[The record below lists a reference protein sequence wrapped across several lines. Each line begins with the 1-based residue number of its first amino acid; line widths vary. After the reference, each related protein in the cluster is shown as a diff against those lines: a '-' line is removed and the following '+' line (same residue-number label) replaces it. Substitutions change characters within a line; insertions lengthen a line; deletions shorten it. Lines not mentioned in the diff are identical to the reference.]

1 MVWTITT
8 SLVDGMPAESA
19 RDTLARFIAAFRDMD
34 EARFEGFL
42 ARDIVAFLPCGSDGQ
57 QRCEGRADVM
67 SQFRKLFARMRATG
81 LPAIEVRQ
89 TGLELRSWG
98 DTAMATFELDGEMRA
113 GCRTIVLRRDRG
125 EWRMVHL
132 HVSSATTVEQVPVP
146 A

>member
-19 RDTLARFIAAFRDMD
+19 RDTLARFISAFRDMD
-34 EARFEGFL
+34 ESGFEAFL

-57 QRCEGRADVM
+57 IRCEGRTEVM
-67 SQFRKLFARMRATG
+67 SQFRKLFAKLRANG
-81 LPAIEVRQ
+81 IPALEVRQ

-98 DTAMATFELDGEMRA
+98 DTAMATFELEGELRA

-132 HVSSATTVEQVPVP
+132 HVSSAVMREPELLP